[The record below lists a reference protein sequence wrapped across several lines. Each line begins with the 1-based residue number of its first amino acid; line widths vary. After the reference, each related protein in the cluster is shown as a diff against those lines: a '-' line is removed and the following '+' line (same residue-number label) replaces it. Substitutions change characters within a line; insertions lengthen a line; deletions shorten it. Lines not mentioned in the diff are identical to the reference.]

1 MLQAIG
7 LNIIAQDVVE
17 PEEETTESG
26 IFIPKYSSVSQVKKA
41 KVISSDIESINANEI
56 ILYMAGTGMPVSN
69 NGKEY
74 IIIQEQNI
82 IAKIIEG

>member
-7 LNIIAQDVVE
+7 FNIVAQDIIE
-17 PEEETTESG
+17 PEEDTTESG

-41 KVISSDIESINANEI
+41 KVISSDIDSISKNEI
-56 ILYMAGTGMPVSN
+56 ILYMKGTGMPVSHD
-69 NGKEY
+69 GKEY
-74 IIIQEQNI
+74 LIIQEQNI